1 MFSWKLIKENI
12 TENLKIMKANKNSTF
27 LIKNNDEN
35 EINQHTEIFRKKL
48 KSSFQIYL
56 SKTYD
61 LRIV

>member
-35 EINQHTEIFRKKL
+35 EIRSTYRNLQKK
-48 KSSFQIYL
+48 
-56 SKTYD
+56 T
-61 LRIV
+61 